1 MPWEKKYASIQH
13 KVNNMIRL
21 RKLARAASVLTTP
34 LAPEDILSLFN
45 PVFSARQLRGVVTRV
60 VAETADSAT
69 IFFRPGRGWKAH
81 QAGQWARIGVEL
93 DGVRHWRSY
102 SLSAPAGQDPAIT
115 VTDVGAVSGV
125 LVRDTRPGDVLFLAS
140 PQGDFVLPEHPR
152 PLLMLTAGSGITPV
166 MSMVRTLVP
175 HRPDADVVL
184 IHSART
190 PSDSIFREELS
201 ELADQFP
208 NFKVTH
214 WFTGERGRVDFSS
227 AATLDELC
235 PDWRHRAAYACGP
248 EGFLDDAEALWSAE
262 AAAAAAAGS
271 TTESG
276 ESHQPEGPF
285 AADPINLIIERFTTS
300 LAAGAGHDGGLVTF
314 EASDREVE
322 ADGSTPLL
330 DVGEDA
336 GLLMP
341 SGCRMGICHS
351 CLIPLRAGQV
361 RDLRTGDVHGEP
373 GQLIQTCVSAAAG
386 PVNLDI

>member
-1 MPWEKKYASIQH
+1 
-13 KVNNMIRL
+13 MIRL
-21 RKLARAASVLTTP
+21 RRLARAASVLTTP
-34 LAPEDILSLFN
+34 LAPEDFLALFN

-60 VAETADSAT
+60 VQETAQSAT
-69 IFFRPGRGWKAH
+69 IYFHPGRGWRAH

-125 LVRDTRPGDVLFLAS
+125 LVRNTRPGDVLFLAP

-166 MSMVRTLVP
+166 MSMIRTLVP
-175 HRPDADVVL
+175 NRPDADVVL

-190 PSDSIFREELS
+190 PEDSIFREELS

-208 NFKVTH
+208 NFRVTH
-214 WFTGERGRVDFSS
+214 WFTGERGRLDFSS
-227 AATLDELC
+227 SAELEQIC
-235 PDWRHRAAYACGP
+235 PDWRQRAAYACGP
-248 EGFLDDAEALWSAE
+248 EGFLNEAEDLWAAE
-262 AAAAAAAGS
+262 AAAGVDV
-271 TTESG
+271 
-276 ESHQPEGPF
+276 PEGPF
-285 AADPINLIIERFTTS
+285 AADSASLIIERFNTS
-300 LAAGAGHDGGLVTF
+300 LSGGAGHDGGLVTF
-314 EASDREVE
+314 ESSDREVE
-322 ADGSTPLL
+322 ADGNTPLL

-351 CLIPLRAGQV
+351 CLTPLLAGHV
-361 RDLRTGDVHGEP
+361 RDLRTGEVHGEP

-386 PVNLDI
+386 PVNLEL

>member
-1 MPWEKKYASIQH
+1 
-13 KVNNMIRL
+13 MIRL
-21 RKLARAASVLTTP
+21 RKLARAASLLTTP

-60 VAETADSAT
+60 VPETADSAT
-69 IFFRPGRGWKAH
+69 IFFHPGRGWQAH
-81 QAGQWARIGVEL
+81 LAGQWARIGVEL

-115 VTDVGAVSGV
+115 VTDMGAVSGA
-125 LVRDTRPGDVLFLAS
+125 LVRGTKPGDILFLAP

-166 MSMVRTLVP
+166 MSMIRTLVP
-175 HRPDADVVL
+175 HRPDSDVVL
-184 IHSART
+184 IHTART
-190 PSDSIFREELS
+190 AADAIFREELA

-208 NFKVTH
+208 NFRVTH
-214 WFTGERGRVDFSS
+214 WFTGDRGRLDFTS
-227 AATLDELC
+227 AADLDRLC
-235 PDWRHRAAYACGP
+235 PDWRQRAAYACGP
-248 EGFLDDAEALWSAE
+248 EDFLNDTEALWEAE
-262 AAAAAAAGS
+262 AEDAAPAAAVRPG
-271 TTESG
+271 TLT
-276 ESHQPEGPF
+276 
-285 AADPINLIIERFTTS
+285 IERFTTS

-322 ADGSTPLL
+322 ADGDTPLL

-336 GLLMP
+336 GVLMP

-351 CLIPLRAGQV
+351 CLIPLRAGHV
-361 RDLRTGDVHGEP
+361 RDLRTGEVHGEP

-386 PVNLDI
+386 PVNLDL

>member
-1 MPWEKKYASIQH
+1 
-13 KVNNMIRL
+13 MIRL

-60 VAETADSAT
+60 VPETADSAT

-125 LVRDTRPGDVLFLAS
+125 LVRDTRPGDVLFLAP

-184 IHSART
+184 VHSART
-190 PSDSIFREELS
+190 PEDSIFREELVRARRPVPQLQGHALVHRRTRTGGLL
-201 ELADQFP
+201 LA
-208 NFKVTH
+208 
-214 WFTGERGRVDFSS
+214 GG
-227 AATLDELC
+227 LDELC

-262 AAAAAAAGS
+262 AAVAAATEGS
-271 TTESG
+271 PPG
-276 ESHQPEGPF
+276 VHQPEGPF

-322 ADGSTPLL
+322 ADGDTPLL

-336 GLLMP
+336 GVLMP

-361 RDLRTGDVHGEP
+361 RDLRTGEVHGEP